1 MKLKEIDFKL
11 IKITFEFLDKSID
24 IQAEPY
30 KTFKEVKEKAIN
42 RFMNIPDNIHFYY
55 LGQDLSKREEEKIG
69 TIFNHKE
76 KVTIT
81 LRLPRLKLKTII
93 LKNNLSIDNI
103 KNKISEPPEQKKDL
117 SSLNV
122 SFNPINN
129 KKLLLNLRS
138 IKTKFLKEK
147 DSHIFSRN
155 KNNISSSLSMPHLNI
170 NKSFNDRY
178 NGKIKN
184 NRKKMKLNIHNLDNV
199 PFCENH
205 KYRVTD
211 YCRICKKFICPECRL
226 KETHKNHL
234 TIHLNLNNLEESIK
248 LYLMLVQTNE
258 KARVQIINKNILSEG
273 DKTLD
278 TFYLS
283 ERQFSMSQKYDK
295 LNENYEFF
303 MKKLSKKL
311 TDDTMK
317 YKNIVINTFNDISLK
332 IHRQINEILKKLS
345 EEKKKKKNKKMSL
358 EDLRYY
364 FDQIAK
370 KEETLKFLENG
381 TIKYLL
387 TWEINRKIEEALDII
402 ENTLDEIINEENPFN
417 LEHKFCQELNKIIN
431 EQNNSSNNISF
442 NNINKINKREGNRRN
457 GLIFNDD

>member
-11 IKITFEFLDKSID
+11 IKITFEFFDKSVD

-30 KTFKEVKEKAIN
+30 KTFKEVKEKAIS

-55 LGQDLSKREEEKIG
+55 LGQDLSKSEDEKIG

-76 KVTIT
+76 KVTIA
-81 LRLPRLKLKTII
+81 LRLPRVKLKTII
-93 LKNNLSIDNI
+93 LKNDLSIDNI
-103 KNKISEPPEQKKDL
+103 KSKILKPPEQKKDL
-117 SSLNV
+117 SLLNA

-138 IKTKFLKEK
+138 SKTKFLNEK
-147 DSHIFSRN
+147 SSHIFSRN

-178 NGKIKN
+178 NDKNKN
-184 NRKKMKLNIHNLDNV
+184 NRYNLKLDIHNLDDV
-199 PFCENH
+199 SFCENH

-226 KETHKNHL
+226 NETHKNHL

-258 KARVQIINKNILSEG
+258 KSRVKIINKNILSEG

-283 ERQFSMSQKYDK
+283 ERQFTMSQKYDK
-295 LNENYEFF
+295 LDENYEVF
-303 MKKLSKKL
+303 MKKINKKL
-311 TDDTMK
+311 TKDTMK
-317 YKNIVINTFNDISLK
+317 YKNIVINTFNDIALK
-332 IHRQINEILKKLS
+332 INRQINEILNKLS
-345 EEKKKKKNKKMSL
+345 EEKKKKKNKKISL
-358 EDLRYY
+358 EDLQYY
-364 FDQIAK
+364 FDEIAK
-370 KEETLKFLENG
+370 KEETLKFIENG

-387 TWEINRKIEEALDII
+387 TWEINRKIEETLNII

-431 EQNNSSNNISF
+431 EQNISSNDISF
-442 NNINKINKREGNRRN
+442 NKNNKRDKGNRRN
-457 GLIFNDD
+457 GLIYNDD

>member
-1 MKLKEIDFKL
+1 MKLKEVDFKL

-55 LGQDLSKREEEKIG
+55 LGQDLFKSEDEKIG

-81 LRLPRLKLKTII
+81 LRLPRVKLKTII

-103 KNKISEPPEQKKDL
+103 KSKISKSSEQKNDL
-117 SSLNV
+117 SFLNS

-129 KKLLLNLRS
+129 KKLLLNVKS
-138 IKTKFLKEK
+138 TKAIFLNGK
-147 DSHIFSRN
+147 SSQIFSRN
-155 KNNISSSLSMPHLNI
+155 KNNITSSMSMPHLNI
-170 NKSFNDRY
+170 NKSFNDRS

-184 NRKKMKLNIHNLDNV
+184 KRYNMKLDIHNLDDV
-199 PFCENH
+199 YFCENH

-234 TIHLNLNNLEESIK
+234 TIHLNLKNLEESIK

-258 KARVQIINKNILSEG
+258 KTRVKIINNNILSEG

-278 TFYLS
+278 NLYLS

-295 LNENYEFF
+295 LAENYDLF
-303 MKKLSKKL
+303 MKKISKKL
-311 TDDTMK
+311 TKDTMK
-317 YKNIVINTFNDISLK
+317 YKNIVINTFNDIALK
-332 IHRQINEILKKLS
+332 INRQINDILNKLS

-358 EDLRYY
+358 EDLQYY
-364 FDQIAK
+364 FDEIAK
-370 KEETLKFLENG
+370 KEETLKFIENG

-387 TWEINRKIEEALDII
+387 TWEINRKIEETLDII

-442 NNINKINKREGNRRN
+442 NNNNKREKGNRRN
-457 GLIFNDD
+457 GLIYNDD

>member
-11 IKITFEFLDKSID
+11 IKIIFEFLDKSVE

-30 KTFKEVKEKAIN
+30 KTFKEVKLKAIS

-55 LGQDLSKREEEKIG
+55 LGQDLSKIEEEKIG
-69 TIFNHKE
+69 TLFNHKE

-103 KNKISEPPEQKKDL
+103 KNKISEQPEQKKDL
-117 SSLNV
+117 SFLDA
-122 SFNPINN
+122 SFNPMNN
-129 KKLLLNLRS
+129 KKFLLNLRS
-138 IKTKFLKEK
+138 TKNKFLKGK
-147 DSHIFSRN
+147 NSQIFSRN
-155 KNNISSSLSMPHLNI
+155 KSNITSSLSMPHLNV

-178 NGKIKN
+178 NGNIKN
-184 NRKKMKLNIHNLDNV
+184 KRYNIKLDIHNLDDV

-248 LYLMLVQTNE
+248 LYLMLIQTNE
-258 KARVQIINKNILSEG
+258 KERVKIINKNILTEG
-273 DKTLD
+273 DKILD

-283 ERQFSMSQKYDK
+283 ERQFATSQKYDK
-295 LNENYEFF
+295 LSEDYELF
-303 MKKLSKKL
+303 MKKINKKL
-311 TDDTMK
+311 TKDTMK
-317 YKNIVINTFNDISLK
+317 LKNIVINTFNDIALK
-332 IHRQINEILKKLS
+332 INKQINEILNKLN
-345 EEKKKKKNKKMSL
+345 EEKKKKNNKKMSL
-358 EDLRYY
+358 EDIQYY
-364 FDQIAK
+364 FDEIAK
-370 KEETLKFLENG
+370 KEETLKFIENG

-387 TWEINRKIEEALDII
+387 TWEINRKAEETLDII

-431 EQNNSSNNISF
+431 EKNYSYNDISF
-442 NNINKINKREGNRRN
+442 IKENKREGNRRN
-457 GLIFNDD
+457 GLIFNDED

>member
-11 IKITFEFLDKSID
+11 IKITFEFFDKSVD

-30 KTFKEVKEKAIN
+30 KTFKEVKEKAIS

-55 LGQDLSKREEEKIG
+55 LGQDLSKSEDEKIG

-76 KVTIT
+76 KVTIA

-93 LKNNLSIDNI
+93 LKNDLSLDNI
-103 KNKISEPPEQKKDL
+103 KSKILQPTEQKKDL
-117 SSLNV
+117 SFLNA

-138 IKTKFLKEK
+138 SETKFLNEK
-147 DSHIFSRN
+147 SSHIFSRN

-178 NGKIKN
+178 NDKNKN
-184 NRKKMKLNIHNLDNV
+184 NRYNLKLDIHNLDDV
-199 PFCENH
+199 SFCENH

-226 KETHKNHL
+226 NETHKNHL

-258 KARVQIINKNILSEG
+258 KSRVKIINKNILSEG

-283 ERQFSMSQKYDK
+283 
-295 LNENYEFF
+295 
-303 MKKLSKKL
+303 
-311 TDDTMK
+311 
-317 YKNIVINTFNDISLK
+317 
-332 IHRQINEILKKLS
+332 
-345 EEKKKKKNKKMSL
+345 
-358 EDLRYY
+358 
-364 FDQIAK
+364 
-370 KEETLKFLENG
+370 
-381 TIKYLL
+381 
-387 TWEINRKIEEALDII
+387 
-402 ENTLDEIINEENPFN
+402 
-417 LEHKFCQELNKIIN
+417 
-431 EQNNSSNNISF
+431 
-442 NNINKINKREGNRRN
+442 
-457 GLIFNDD
+457 

>member
-11 IKITFEFLDKSID
+11 IKITFEFFDKSVD

-30 KTFKEVKEKAIN
+30 KTFKEVKEKAIS
-42 RFMNIPDNIHFYY
+42 RFMNIPYNIHFYY
-55 LGQDLSKREEEKIG
+55 LGQDLSKSEDEKIG

-76 KVTIT
+76 KVTIA
-81 LRLPRLKLKTII
+81 LRLPRLKLKT
-93 LKNNLSIDNI
+93 KNDLSIDNI
-103 KNKISEPPEQKKDL
+103 KSKIIKPLEQKKDL
-117 SSLNV
+117 SFLNA
-122 SFNPINN
+122 SFNPVYN

-138 IKTKFLKEK
+138 SKTKFLNEK
-147 DSHIFSRN
+147 SSHIFSRKKN
-155 KNNISSSLSMPHLNI
+155 KISSSLSMPHLNI

-178 NGKIKN
+178 NDKIKN
-184 NRKKMKLNIHNLDNV
+184 NRYNLKLDIHNLDDV
-199 PFCENH
+199 SFCENH

-226 KETHKNHL
+226 NETHKNHL

-258 KARVQIINKNILSEG
+258 KSRVKIINKNILSEG

-283 ERQFSMSQKYDK
+283 ERQFAMSQKYNRLD
-295 LNENYEFF
+295 ENYEDF
-303 MKKLSKKL
+303 MKKINKKL
-311 TDDTMK
+311 TKDTK
-317 YKNIVINTFNDISLK
+317 YKNIVINTFNDIALK
-332 IHRQINEILKKLS
+332 INRQINEILNKLS
-345 EEKKKKKNKKMSL
+345 EEKKKKKNKKISL
-358 EDLRYY
+358 EDLQYY
-364 FDQIAK
+364 FDEIAK

-387 TWEINRKIEEALDII
+387 TWEINRKIEETLDII

-417 LEHKFCQELNKIIN
+417 LEHKFYQELNKIIN
-431 EQNNSSNNISF
+431 EKNISSNDISF
-442 NNINKINKREGNRRN
+442 NKNNKRDKGHRRN
-457 GLIFNDD
+457 GLIYNDD

>member
-1 MKLKEIDFKL
+1 
-11 IKITFEFLDKSID
+11 
-24 IQAEPY
+24 
-30 KTFKEVKEKAIN
+30 
-42 RFMNIPDNIHFYY
+42 MNIPDNIHFYY
-55 LGQDLSKREEEKIG
+55 LGQDLFKSEDEKIG

-103 KNKISEPPEQKKDL
+103 KSKISKPSEQKNDL
-117 SSLNV
+117 SFLNS

-129 KKLLLNLRS
+129 KKLLLNVKS
-138 IKTKFLKEK
+138 TKAIFLNGK
-147 DSHIFSRN
+147 SSQIFSRN
-155 KNNISSSLSMPHLNI
+155 KNNITSSMSMPHLKI
-170 NKSFNDRY
+170 DKSFNDRN

-184 NRKKMKLNIHNLDNV
+184 KRYNMKLDMHNLDDV
-199 PFCENH
+199 YFCENH

-234 TIHLNLNNLEESIK
+234 TIHLNLKNLEESIK

-258 KARVQIINKNILSEG
+258 KTRVKIINNNILSEG

-278 TFYLS
+278 NLYLS

-295 LNENYEFF
+295 LAENYDLF
-303 MKKLSKKL
+303 MKKISKKL
-311 TDDTMK
+311 TKDTMK
-317 YKNIVINTFNDISLK
+317 YKNIVINTFNDIALK
-332 IHRQINEILKKLS
+332 INRQINDILNKLS

-358 EDLRYY
+358 EDLQYY

-387 TWEINRKIEEALDII
+387 TWEINRKIEETLDII

-442 NNINKINKREGNRRN
+442 NNNNKRDKGNRRN
-457 GLIFNDD
+457 GLIYNDD